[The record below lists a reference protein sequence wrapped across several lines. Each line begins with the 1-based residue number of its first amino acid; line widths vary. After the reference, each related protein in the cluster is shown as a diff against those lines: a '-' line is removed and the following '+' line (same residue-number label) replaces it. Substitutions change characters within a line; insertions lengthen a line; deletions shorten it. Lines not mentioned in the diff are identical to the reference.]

1 MCGRTEYGFLGSQVL
16 NRMYNFTK
24 WAVFVLKRASVWR
37 PCWRTPT
44 QTLLQESKSL
54 QSKFM
59 SKEVVVNECH
69 ACIDLCSVKECNL
82 ANELSSMHFQSSKQQ
97 DLWKCNIT
105 SNIDIVLNENK
116 HGYLR
121 IAIHL
126 FISQK
131 PICANPFSS
140 FTHFSEESLRVSE
153 PVGYFSWWKKIGGIG
168 AWSFTS

>member
-1 MCGRTEYGFLGSQVL
+1 MVELFFIIWLKGKRQTCNTLFRGGRVEVGKGGTLILPKRVCAIEQSMVWGTQVL

-24 WAVFVLKRASVWR
+24 WAVFVLKRVSVWR
-37 PCWRTPT
+37 PCRRTPT
-44 QTLLQESKSL
+44 QTLLEGSKSL

-69 ACIDLCSVKECNL
+69 ACIDLCSVKECNP

-97 DLWKCNIT
+97 DLWKCNIN

-121 IAIHL
+121 IVIHL
-126 FISQK
+126 F
-131 PICANPFSS
+131 S
-140 FTHFSEESLRVSE
+140 F
-153 PVGYFSWWKKIGGIG
+153 
-168 AWSFTS
+168 